1 MRCALAGLLILLLG
15 VVAGAE
21 TPPPGDHPAAAS
33 HLERT
38 FALLDQVDP
47 QTLPAAQR
55 RTLYLA
61 LADALLDDGQQERA
75 LGFLAQAG
83 PSIPPPTTPD
93 ADEAILTRLQKM
105 TSPVLAAAL
114 QAGTPL
120 GPLLRAELARRGN
133 PLPPAAMERTIAVL
147 LPLSGRFAP
156 LGQEVQRG
164 LELARTSHSA
174 AAGSVQFVYRDT
186 ANDSAAAPVMAELT
200 AQPGLLAVI
209 GPLITSEAAPAAAW
223 AEQEQV
229 PLLLLAPREGVT
241 GSHVFRFAL
250 TADAQA
256 RTLAD
261 YAGQNL
267 GLKSFAIF
275 HPANRNGEHFSGL
288 FQAAVEQQGGQVVA
302 RMSYPPGAV
311 DLRQSLQALA
321 AAARSSGR
329 GAPEALFIPDEAR
342 QVAQILPQLAFT
354 RLDQLQ
360 LLGTSAWNDPT
371 LVRMAGPSSEGVV
384 FVDGFFID
392 SPWSEVRD
400 FVARFQ
406 AAYGAPPSILAA
418 QGYDAGRLLLTLLAR
433 PEMRDRESLH
443 QALTS
448 LRDFPGVTGRIRFS
462 PSGEAEKS
470 LFLLQVQDGTVVQI
484 N

>member
-21 TPPPGDHPAAAS
+21 TPPPGDHPAAAN

-38 FALLDQVDP
+38 FDLLDQVDP
-47 QTLPAAQR
+47 QTLPADQR

-83 PSIPPPTTPD
+83 PIIPPPTTPD
-93 ADEAILTRLQKM
+93 ADEAILTRLQKIA
-105 TSPVLAAAL
+105 SPVLAAAL

-120 GPLLRAELARRGN
+120 APLLFAELARRGD
-133 PLPPAAMERTIAVL
+133 PLPPAAQARAIGVL
-147 LPLSGRFAP
+147 LPLSGRFTP

-164 LELARTSHSA
+164 LELARASHPA
-174 AAGSVQFVYRDT
+174 AAGSVRFVYRDT

-200 AQPGLLAVI
+200 TQPGLLAVI
-209 GPLITSEAAPAAAW
+209 GPLISSEAAPAAAW
-223 AEQEQV
+223 AEQERV
-229 PLLLLAPREGVT
+229 PLLLLAPREGIT
-241 GSHVFRFAL
+241 GRHVFRFAL

-256 RTLAD
+256 RALAD
-261 YAGQNL
+261 FAGQDL

-302 RMSYPPGAV
+302 RTSYPPGAV

-321 AAARSSGR
+321 AAAARR

-342 QVAQILPQLAFT
+342 QVAQILPQLAFA

-360 LLGTSAWNDPT
+360 LLGTSAWNDPA
-371 LVRMAGPSSEGVV
+371 LVRMAGPSSEGAV

-406 AAYGAPPSILAA
+406 ATYGAPPSILAA

-433 PEMRDRESLH
+433 PEVRDRESLH
-443 QALTS
+443 QALTG
-448 LRDFPGVTGRIRFS
+448 LRDFPGVTGRTRFS